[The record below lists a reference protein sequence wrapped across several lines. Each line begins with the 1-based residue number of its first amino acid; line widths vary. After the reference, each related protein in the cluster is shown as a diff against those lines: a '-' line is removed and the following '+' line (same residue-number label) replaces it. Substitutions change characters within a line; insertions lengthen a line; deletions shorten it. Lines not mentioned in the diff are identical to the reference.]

1 MNPDTICATFQ
12 KTGVWP
18 LNPNVITDAMMAP
31 SKETSCEAHLPV
43 EPASPV
49 KVIAKLLQD
58 LSINDPDDEDDTMDT
73 PPDDELLSAETTAS
87 MREAVSTA
95 LRQLTSTRLAY
106 LVSPSPPSSTSQ
118 LQHNTANPISELPQ
132 WFPTMVPQTA
142 NENLLLDALR
152 ETEKH
157 AEGLRR
163 RVLELQAANILNE
176 MYCSM
181 LRGQLA
187 HHEKKKNTPKGMGKL
202 VGDGL
207 PRLLSGDEFYEQVV
221 EFADWQKRTEREK
234 VERKQT
240 RDGRVEVMKE
250 WHKAD
255 EERKRQNAVR
265 RLEYKEEKGAW
276 EAAKRKAVVQKQRF
290 GVPAPKLGKC
300 PGPYPKPALVVPL
313 GESEDEGDESLDNE
327 SDSNE

>member
-142 NENLLLDALR
+142 NENLLLDALC

-157 AEGLRR
+157 AEGLQRQ
-163 RVLELQAANILNE
+163 VLKLQAANILNE

-187 HHEKKKNTPKGMGKL
+187 HHKKKKNTPKGMGKL

-255 EERKRQNAVR
+255 EEQKRQNAVR

>member
-87 MREAVSTA
+87 MREAVSTVLQRLA
-95 LRQLTSTRLAY
+95 STRLAY

-142 NENLLLDALR
+142 NENLLLDALC

-163 RVLELQAANILNE
+163 QVLKLQAANILNE

-187 HHEKKKNTPKGMGKL
+187 HHKKKKNTPKGMGKL

-207 PRLLSGDEFYEQVV
+207 PRLLSGDEFYERVV

-255 EERKRQNAVR
+255 EERKRQNAV
-265 RLEYKEEKGAW
+265 
-276 EAAKRKAVVQKQRF
+276 
-290 GVPAPKLGKC
+290 
-300 PGPYPKPALVVPL
+300 
-313 GESEDEGDESLDNE
+313 
-327 SDSNE
+327 